1 MPGTGYGNPLRGKNA
16 ANIIRISPNMD
27 VRIRE
32 IFVSLDVMI
41 RQILLRVNVQIKN
54 GLANIMAQNILI
66 SYLECTSR
74 RPFDRLGLM
83 YIATYFRAYFIPD
96 LPGADETEKLNA
108 IFEKGATMA
117 TLVHSL

>member
-54 GLANIMAQNILI
+54 GLANILAQNILI
-66 SYLECTSR
+66 SYLECTSQL
-74 RPFDRLGLM
+74 RLIGW
-83 YIATYFRAYFIPD
+83 
-96 LPGADETEKLNA
+96 
-108 IFEKGATMA
+108 
-117 TLVHSL
+117 V